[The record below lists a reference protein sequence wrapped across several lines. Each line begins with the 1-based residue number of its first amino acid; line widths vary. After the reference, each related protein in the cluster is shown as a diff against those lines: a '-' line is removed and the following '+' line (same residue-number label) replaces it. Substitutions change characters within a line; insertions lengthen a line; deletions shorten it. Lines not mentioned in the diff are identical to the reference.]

1 MSRIKA
7 VFVSL
12 YHCSLVVLNIYLLDF
27 IFSSSEGGFLAVA
40 PAVALGIAKMG
51 ASGIQMIQQDAAQ
64 KAATIE
70 AGRLGRS
77 IANRRFINK
86 FAALQAPTKGT
97 EMLMERVMRQ
107 SQAATE
113 ASKEAGARG
122 VIGGT
127 GRTVQG
133 VTDAGAQI
141 AARLDD
147 LQLRLDNKF
156 LTEEQRIGLM
166 NERKDLQL
174 DYQRL
179 AGAQGAAT
187 AAGTAS
193 NQALAGLIGGAGETI
208 AGGIAA
214 SDLYRGNQEIDVT
227 DTTIDTTTNVNTG
240 SNIDTQDLAGTS
252 TNVGMADGSGPA
264 AMGSSNVSGLQTPAF
279 TISSGDLK
287 LKALNELD
295 PSVMQNYKLIQ
306 KNQPEM
312 TIDEF
317 VNMEALRLNVDLNNI

>member
-27 IFSSSEGGFLAVA
+27 IFSSSEGSFLAVA

-51 ASGIQMIQQDAAQ
+51 ASAIQMIQQNAAQ

-70 AGRLGRS
+70 AARVGKS
-77 IANRRFINK
+77 IADRKFINK
-86 FAALQAPTKGT
+86 FAALQAPTTGSELK
-97 EMLMERVMRQ
+97 MEDIQRREKAILE
-107 SQAATE
+107 AA
-113 ASKEAGARG
+113 KETGARG
-122 VIGGT
+122 VIG
-127 GRTVQG
+127 TVPRITQE
-133 VTDAGAQI
+133 TQNQQAQV

-208 AGGIAA
+208 AGGIAS

-287 LKALNELD
+287 LKALNKLD

>member
-12 YHCSLVVLNIYLLDF
+12 YHSSLVILNILLLDF
-27 IFSSSEGGFLAVA
+27 FFSSNKEGVFLAIA
-40 PAVALGIAKMG
+40 PAVAMGIAKMG
-51 ASGIQMIQQDAAQ
+51 ASAVQMIQQDAAR

-70 AGRLGRS
+70 AGRLGKS
-77 IANRRFINK
+77 IANRKFINK

-107 SQAATE
+107 AQASTE

-133 VTDAGAQI
+133 VTDAGSQV

-147 LQLRLDNKF
+147 LQLKLDNKF

-166 NERKDLQL
+166 NEKKNLQL

-193 NQALAGLIGGAGETI
+193 NQALAGLVSGAGDLTTGLIE
-208 AGGIAA
+208 G
-214 SDLYRGNQEIDVT
+214 SDLYRGDQEIDVS
-227 DTTIDTTTNVNTG
+227 DTTIDTTIDNTR
-240 SNIDTQDLAGTS
+240 SNIDPQDLAGTS

-279 TISSGDLK
+279 SISSNDLK
-287 LKALNELD
+287 LNALNELD
-295 PSVMQNYKLIQ
+295 PSVMGNYKQIQ

-312 TIDEF
+312 STEEF
-317 VNMEALRLNVDLNNI
+317 LNMEALRLNVDLNSL

>member
-1 MSRIKA
+1 
-7 VFVSL
+7 
-12 YHCSLVVLNIYLLDF
+12 
-27 IFSSSEGGFLAVA
+27 
-40 PAVALGIAKMG
+40 
-51 ASGIQMIQQDAAQ
+51 
-64 KAATIE
+64 
-70 AGRLGRS
+70 
-77 IANRRFINK
+77 
-86 FAALQAPTKGT
+86 
-97 EMLMERVMRQ
+97 MRQ
-107 SQAATE
+107 AQASTE

-214 SDLYRGNQEIDVT
+214 SDLYRGNQEIDVS
-227 DTTIDTTTNVNTG
+227 DTTIDTTIDNTR
-240 SNIDTQDLAGTS
+240 SNIDAQDLAGTS

-279 TISSGDLK
+279 SISSNDLK
-287 LKALNELD
+287 LNALNELD
-295 PSVMQNYKLIQ
+295 PRS
-306 KNQPEM
+306 
-312 TIDEF
+312 
-317 VNMEALRLNVDLNNI
+317 

>member
-27 IFSSSEGGFLAVA
+27 IFSSSEGSFLAIA

-51 ASGIQMIQQDAAQ
+51 ASAIQMIQQDAAQ

-70 AGRLGRS
+70 AGRLGKS
-77 IANRRFINK
+77 IANRKFINK

-107 SQAATE
+107 AQASTE

-214 SDLYRGNQEIDVT
+214 SDLYRGNQEIDVS
-227 DTTIDTTTNVNTG
+227 DTTIDTTIDNTNLTANANQAATQAGIDQIKGMQLEPEIDPGTLQPEINLNPMQVNAPGLTMDPAV
-240 SNIDTQDLAGTS
+240 ITQK
-252 TNVGMADGSGPA
+252 M
-264 AMGSSNVSGLQTPAF
+264 
-279 TISSGDLK
+279 
-287 LKALNELD
+287 KAQGRSDAQINYLLED
-295 PSVMQNYKLIQ
+295 PSSFEEYLKTL
-306 KNQPEM
+306 
-312 TIDEF
+312 
-317 VNMEALRLNVDLNNI
+317 

>member
-12 YHCSLVVLNIYLLDF
+12 YHCSLVVLNIYLLDL

-51 ASGIQMIQQDAAQ
+51 ASAIQMVQQNAAQ
-64 KAATIE
+64 KAAVLE
-70 AGRLGRS
+70 AGRLGKS
-77 IANRRFINK
+77 IANRKFINK

-107 SQAATE
+107 AQASTE

-133 VTDAGAQI
+133 VADAGAQI
-141 AARLDD
+141 TARLDD

-166 NERKDLQL
+166 NEKKDLQL

-179 AGAQGAAT
+179 YGAQAAAT

-193 NQALAGLIGGAGETI
+193 NQALAGLVGGAGEVI
-208 AGGIAA
+208 AGGIEA
-214 SDLYRGNQEIDVT
+214 SDLYRGGKSIEEIDVT
-227 DTTIDTTTNVNTG
+227 DTTIDTTTDTTNLSANANRAATQAG
-240 SNIDTQDLAGTS
+240 IDQIKGMQLEPEIDPGTLQPEINIDPMKVNAPGLSMD
-252 TNVGMADGSGPA
+252 PA
-264 AMGSSNVSGLQTPAF
+264 AITQAM
-279 TISSGDLK
+279 
-287 LKALNELD
+287 KAQGRSDAQINYLLED
-295 PSVMQNYKLIQ
+295 PSSFENYLETLQLK
-306 KNQPEM
+306 
-312 TIDEF
+312 
-317 VNMEALRLNVDLNNI
+317 

>member
-70 AGRLGRS
+70 AARVGKS
-77 IANRRFINK
+77 IADRKFINK

-127 GRTVQG
+127 GRTVQA

-141 AARLDD
+141 ASRLDD
-147 LQLRLDNKF
+147 LQLKLDNKF

-166 NERKDLQL
+166 NEKKNLQL

-214 SDLYRGNQEIDVT
+214 SDLYKGGEEIDIT
-227 DTTIDTTTNVNTG
+227 DTASTTDTVTKDFVENDQYSPNLIPNPDMDTLEIAEPPTQYQMQVNAPG
-240 SNIDTQDLAGTS
+240 LSMDPAVITQKMKDR
-252 TNVGMADGSGPA
+252 GMSEGQIKHLLEGKRFGDGEDFADYL
-264 AMGSSNVSGLQTPAF
+264 NLLGL
-279 TISSGDLK
+279 
-287 LKALNELD
+287 
-295 PSVMQNYKLIQ
+295 
-306 KNQPEM
+306 
-312 TIDEF
+312 
-317 VNMEALRLNVDLNNI
+317 

>member
-27 IFSSSEGGFLAVA
+27 IFSSSEGSFLAIA

-51 ASGIQMIQQDAAQ
+51 ASAIQMIQQDAAQ

-70 AGRLGRS
+70 AAKVGKS
-77 IANRRFINK
+77 IADRKFINK
-86 FAALQAPTKGT
+86 FAALQVPTTGSELK
-97 EMLMERVMRQ
+97 MEDIQRREKAILE
-107 SQAATE
+107 AA
-113 ASKEAGARG
+113 KETGARG
-122 VIGGT
+122 VIG
-127 GRTVQG
+127 TVPRITQE
-133 VTDAGAQI
+133 TQNQQAQV

-214 SDLYRGNQEIDVT
+214 SDLYRGNQEIDIT
-227 DTTIDTTTNVNTG
+227 DSATIDGVTYTT
-240 SNIDTQDLAGTS
+240 SEMAGT
-252 TNVGMADGSGPA
+252 D
-264 AMGSSNVSGLQTPAF
+264 MG
-279 TISSGDLK
+279 TI
-287 LKALNELD
+287 D
-295 PSVMQNYKLIQ
+295 PSQQSLATDQ
-306 KNQPEM
+306 FS
-312 TIDEF
+312 TIDPSQQSLATDQMQ
-317 VNMEALRLNVDLNNI
+317 VNAPGLSMDPAVITQKMKAQGRSDAQINYLLEDPSSFEEYLKTL